1 MVLGVFPESTYEMRQ
16 LELRPGDI
24 LVAFTDGLTEPEN
37 AYEEEF
43 GEERFHEAVLRHADR
58 PSPEMIA
65 AVMQEVIDW
74 TGESSLQDDMTMLV
88 AKRR

>member
-1 MVLGVFPESTYEMRQ
+1 MAGAFPESTYESQQ
-16 LELRPGDI
+16 LELKPGDT

-43 GEERFHEAVLRHADR
+43 GDQRFREAVLRHRDLPTR
-58 PSPEMIA
+58 EMIA
-65 AVMQEVIDW
+65 AVMQEVTDW

>member
-1 MVLGVFPESTYEMRQ
+1 M
-16 LELRPGDI
+16 
-24 LVAFTDGLTEPEN
+24 VAFTDGLTEPEN

-43 GEERFHEAVLRHADR
+43 GEQRFCEAVLRHGDR
-58 PSPEMIA
+58 PSAEMIA